1 MSPMKESISMPM
13 HREQVLV
20 QINELLA
27 NHGFETS
34 NIYDRSCFDMAARR
48 ELLLLLLKVLINVDG
63 FSNQQALE
71 IKKIA
76 QSILASPLIIGLK
89 SKTEPLEEDVV
100 YERHGIPVIAPETL
114 RNMVVDEVYPEVL
127 ADRGGYY
134 VQIDGEII
142 KEIRERENLSLK
154 DLADIAHVSRE
165 TIYKYEHGMVRA
177 FPETAM
183 MLENILNMKI
193 TVSIDLFKAPGAT
206 HYSSSSTPT
215 NQISSP
221 VNPSSSEPEDKKVS
235 EKAQE
240 PRELVKLGFGVIPTY
255 RTPFDAI
262 AQMNVTSE
270 NESENTLLTNLER
283 KRNKQVLQKMALK
296 IRDLSDITRKEAVFI
311 LENKKNTQCIEGI
324 PAVHTWELKE
334 MENCREFLRVLR
346 ERKECN

>member
-1 MSPMKESISMPM
+1 MKESISMPM
-13 HREQVLV
+13 HRDQVLV
-20 QINELLA
+20 QINELLS

-63 FSNQQALE
+63 FSNQQAQE

-76 QSILASPLIIGLK
+76 HSILASPLIIGLK

-114 RNMVVDEVYPEVL
+114 RNMVVDEIYPEVL

-134 VQIDGEII
+134 IQIDGNVI
-142 KEIRERENLSLK
+142 KEIREKENLSLK

-183 MLENILNMKI
+183 MLENILKMKI
-193 TVSIDLFKAPGAT
+193 TVSIDLFKAPEASP
-206 HYSSSSTPT
+206 SSSSQMSSQNTSQSLSTSSESENKISKT
-215 NQISSP
+215 NQ
-221 VNPSSSEPEDKKVS
+221 EPK
-235 EKAQE
+235 
-240 PRELVKLGFGVIPTY
+240 ELIKLGFGVIPTY

-262 AQMNVTSE
+262 AQTNVSSQ
-270 NESENTLLTNLER
+270 NEAENTLLTNLER
-283 KRNKQVLQKMALK
+283 KRNKQVLEKMALK

-311 LENKKNTQCIEGI
+311 LENKKNMECIEGI

-334 MENCREFLRVLR
+334 MENCREFLRILK